1 MVKVMGLALPN
12 ESELYFERGGPIHR
26 FMQRIGVTKGED
38 PSIKRRILWFIAVT
52 WVPLLVF
59 AIVDGR
65 ALGPSPRESMLLDFA
80 TYARF
85 FLTVPLLVIAEN
97 IIGPRLRD
105 AALRFL
111 RDGLVRREDL
121 HSVEVAIE
129 KVRHRREALG
139 PELSLLAISFVT
151 TWYLSADQWYA
162 GNASSWKSFQLSGGG
177 TSLAGLWYQFFAIPF
192 VQFLILR
199 WLWRL
204 IIWIC
209 FLYQMSRIDLN
220 LAATHPD
227 GAGGLGF
234 LGTAHSFLGFISFGI
249 GMIVSADA
257 AFRIL
262 FEGATIKTFQW
273 VFISYV
279 AINEILSLSPL
290 LLFTPILFRT
300 RLEWLRNYDSLAFR
314 YDRAFHEKWVNNA
327 HPPEEPLL
335 GTSDIQSL
343 ADLGNSIDRVR
354 AMNAIPFEKRLVLH
368 IAVMSALPALPL
380 LFMLMPV
387 MDILRILG
395 GVIL

>member
-1 MVKVMGLALPN
+1 MAKPMGLTLPN
-12 ESELYFERGGPIHR
+12 EAELDFARGGPVNR
-26 FMQRIGVTKGED
+26 FMQRIGVAKGED
-38 PSIKRRILWFIAVT
+38 LSITRRVLSFLAVT
-52 WVPLLVF
+52 WVPLLAF
-59 AIVDGR
+59 ALVDGR
-65 ALGPSPRESMLLDFA
+65 ALGPTPRESMLLDFA

-85 FLTVPLLVIAEN
+85 FLTVPLLVIAEK
-97 IIGPRLRD
+97 IIGPQLRD

-121 HSVEVAIE
+121 PAVKVAIE

-139 PELSLLAISFVT
+139 PELSLLGISFIT
-151 TWYLSADQWYA
+151 AWYLSADQWYA
-162 GNASSWKSFQLSGGG
+162 GGASSWKSFEVTGGG

-204 IIWIC
+204 IIWTL
-209 FLYQMSRIDLN
+209 FLYRMSRLDLS

-234 LGTAHSFLGFISFGI
+234 LGIAHSFLGIISFGL

-257 AFRIL
+257 AFRIF

-273 VFISYV
+273 VFVSYV
-279 AINEILSLSPL
+279 AINEVLVLGPL
-290 LLFTPILFRT
+290 LLFIPLLFRT
-300 RLEWLRNYDSLAFR
+300 RLEWLRTYDSLALR
-314 YDRAFHEKWVNNA
+314 YDRTFHEKWVNNTLA
-327 HPPEEPLL
+327 PEEPLL
-335 GTSDIQSL
+335 GTADIQSL

-354 AMNAIPFEKRLVLH
+354 AMNVIPFDKWLILQ
-368 IAVMSALPALPL
+368 IAIISALPGVPL

-387 MDILRILG
+387 MEILQILG

>member
-1 MVKVMGLALPN
+1 
-12 ESELYFERGGPIHR
+12 
-26 FMQRIGVTKGED
+26 
-38 PSIKRRILWFIAVT
+38 
-52 WVPLLVF
+52 
-59 AIVDGR
+59 
-65 ALGPSPRESMLLDFA
+65 MLLDFA

-111 RDGLVRREDL
+111 RDGLVPQEDL
-121 HSVEVAIE
+121 AAVAAAIE

-139 PELSLLAISFVT
+139 PELTLLGISFVT
-151 TWYLSADQWYA
+151 AWYLSADQWYA
-162 GNASSWKSFQLSGGG
+162 GSASSWKSFQLSGGG
-177 TSLAGLWYQFFAIPF
+177 PSLAGLWYQFFAIPF

-204 IIWIC
+204 IIWTL
-209 FLYQMSRIDLN
+209 FLYRMSRLKLI

-227 GAGGLGF
+227 GAAGLGF
-234 LGTAHSFLGFISFGI
+234 LGTAQSFLGIISFAMGI
-249 GMIVSADA
+249 IVSADA
-257 AFRIL
+257 AFRIF

-279 AINEILSLSPL
+279 AINEMLLLSPL
-290 LLFTPILFRT
+290 LLFAPLLFRT
-300 RLEWLRNYDSLAFR
+300 RLEWLRHYDSLALR

-327 HPPEEPLL
+327 AAPEEPLL
-335 GTSDIQSL
+335 GTADIQSL

-368 IAVMSALPALPL
+368 IAVMSALPGLPL

-387 MDILRILG
+387 TEILQILG

>member
-1 MVKVMGLALPN
+1 MVKAMGLTLLN
-12 ESELYFERGGPIHR
+12 ESDLYFERGGPVHR
-26 FMQRIGVTKGED
+26 FMQRVGVTKGED
-38 PSIKRRILWFIAVT
+38 PSINRRILWFIAIT

-65 ALGPSPRESMLLDFA
+65 ALGPTPRESMLLDFA

-97 IIGPRLRD
+97 LIGPRLRD

-111 RDGLVRREDL
+111 RDGLIRREDL
-121 HSVEVAIE
+121 PSVEAAIE

-151 TWYLSADQWYA
+151 AWYLSADQWYA
-162 GNASSWKSFQLSGGG
+162 GDASSWKSFELSNGT
-177 TSLAGLWYQFFAIPF
+177 TSLAGVWYQFFAIPF

-204 IIWIC
+204 IIWTL
-209 FLYQMSRIDLN
+209 FLYRMSRLDLN

-234 LGTAHSFLGFISFGI
+234 LGTAQSFLGIISFGI
-249 GMIVSADA
+249 GMIVSGDA
-257 AFRIL
+257 AFRIF

-279 AINEILSLSPL
+279 AINEVLLLSPL
-290 LLFTPILFRT
+290 LLFIPLLFRT
-300 RLEWLRNYDSLAFR
+300 RLDWLRTYDSLALR

-327 HPPEEPLL
+327 PPPDEPLL
-335 GTSDIQSL
+335 GSADIQSL

-354 AMNAIPFEKRLVLH
+354 AMNAIPFDKRLVFH
-368 IAVMSALPALPL
+368 IAVMSALPGLPL

-387 MDILRILG
+387 MEILQILG